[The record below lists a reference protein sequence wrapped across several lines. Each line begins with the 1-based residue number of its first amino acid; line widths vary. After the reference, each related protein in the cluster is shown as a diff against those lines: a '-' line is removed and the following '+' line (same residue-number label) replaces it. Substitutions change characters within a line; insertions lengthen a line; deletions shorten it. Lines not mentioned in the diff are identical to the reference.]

1 MSLIGLMRLIGL
13 MSLIGFMDISVA
25 EQFVVVGHGT
35 YA

>member
-1 MSLIGLMRLIGL
+1 
-13 MSLIGFMDISVA
+13 MSLIGFMGLINLMDISVA